1 LRTWSRHQSTSVDSA
16 ALRTRI
22 RQKMSR
28 GNELYLDGEID
39 KSEYQIHKAALDAE
53 LAILPAE
60 GNADGESGKLLLKDR
75 AELSVARMAATPP
88 QTSMFP

>member
-1 LRTWSRHQSTSVDSA
+1 MRTWSRHQSTSVDSA

-28 GNELYLDGEID
+28 VKDLYLDGEID

-53 LAILPAE
+53 LVILPAE
-60 GNADGESGKLLLKDR
+60 GNADGDRGTLLLKYL
-75 AELSVARMAATPP
+75 AEL
-88 QTSMFP
+88 